1 MLKDQNRFSGGRSA
15 HISLKRAERARITIK
30 KIPCIYFFFV
40 YNMIS
45 IIWLSNSLNIYD
57 QSIAAIVD
65 NLICRTEYKLSR
77 IRKEEEKRRLRVI
90 CSILFLYHSTKFP
103 SFLKGFKNKII

>member
-1 MLKDQNRFSGGRSA
+1 
-15 HISLKRAERARITIK
+15 
-30 KIPCIYFFFV
+30 
-40 YNMIS
+40 MIS

-65 NLICRTEYKLSR
+65 NLICRTVTWEDDKNKLFLYDGARLVTILEEYKLSR
-77 IRKEEEKRRLRVI
+77 VRKEEEKRRLRVI

-103 SFLKGFKNKII
+103 SFLKGFQK